1 MKTLTRLA
9 DRKEIEARLQ
19 TFSASDKALWGRM
32 SVHEALCHLEDAFKL
47 GLGERTT
54 EAKPRLPG
62 VAGSLPASVL
72 KMISLRAPMKWPQG
86 VPTVPEAIVG
96 QGGTHPSVFD
106 MDRETLIATMNR
118 FCDRLPD
125 PCVRHAFF
133 GEMSVGD
140 WMRWGYLHCDHHLRQ
155 FGR

>member
-1 MKTLTRLA
+1 MRLT
-9 DRKEIEARLQ
+9 DRKEVEARLQ
-19 TFSASDKALWGRM
+19 TFSAADNALWGKM

-62 VAGSLPASVL
+62 FAGNLPAPVL

-86 VPTVPEAIVG
+86 VPTVPEAVVG
-96 QGGTHPSVFD
+96 KGGTLPSVFEQD
-106 MDRETLIATMNR
+106 LASLIATMNR
-118 FCDRLPD
+118 FCDALPR
-125 PCVRHAFF
+125 PCARHAFF
-133 GEMSVGD
+133 GEMSAAD
-140 WMRWGYLHCDHHLRQ
+140 WMRWGCLYCDHHLRQ

>member
-1 MKTLTRLA
+1 MKTLTRSA

-19 TFSASDKALWGRM
+19 TFSASDKALWGTM

-54 EAKPRLPG
+54 EARPRLPG
-62 VAGSLPASVL
+62 FAGILPGSVVKL
-72 KMISLRAPMKWPQG
+72 ISLRAPMQWPHG
-86 VPTVPEAIVG
+86 VPTVPEAVVG
-96 QGGTHPSVFD
+96 KGGTVPTGFD
-106 MDRETLIATMNR
+106 RDRASLIATLER
-118 FCDRLPD
+118 FCEKLPE

>member
-19 TFSASDKALWGRM
+19 TFSASDKARWGKM
-32 SVHEALCHLEDAFKL
+32 SVQEAVCHLEDAFKL
-47 GLGERTT
+47 GLRERTT

-62 VAGSLPASVL
+62 FAGNLPAPVL

-86 VPTVPEAIVG
+86 VPTVPEAVVG
-96 QGGTHPSVFD
+96 KGGTLPSVFERD
-106 MDRETLIATMNR
+106 LESLIATMNR
-118 FCDRLPD
+118 FCDALPQ
-125 PCVRHAFF
+125 PCAQHAFF
-133 GEMSVGD
+133 GEMSAAD

>member
-19 TFSASDKALWGRM
+19 SYSASDTALWGTM
-32 SVHEALCHLEDAFKL
+32 SVHETLCHLEDAFKL

-54 EAKPRLPG
+54 EARPRLPG
-62 VAGSLPASVL
+62 FAGTLPGGAL
-72 KMISLRAPMKWPQG
+72 KLISLRAPMKWPHG
-86 VPTVPEAIVG
+86 VPTVPEAVVG
-96 QGGTHPSVFD
+96 KGGTLPVGFEQ
-106 MDRETLIATMNR
+106 DRASLIATLNR
-118 FCDRLPD
+118 FCERLPQ

-133 GEMSVGD
+133 GEMSVSD

>member
-19 TFSASDKALWGRM
+19 TYSASDKALWGRM

-54 EAKPRLPG
+54 AAKPRLPG
-62 VAGSLPASVL
+62 FAGNLPGPVL

-86 VPTVPEAIVG
+86 VPTVPEAVVG
-96 QGGTHPSVFD
+96 QGGTLPSVFER
-106 MDRETLIATMNR
+106 DRESL
-118 FCDRLPD
+118 
-125 PCVRHAFF
+125 
-133 GEMSVGD
+133 
-140 WMRWGYLHCDHHLRQ
+140 
-155 FGR
+155 